1 MAKLQVSLQKQGW
14 VLPQALLEHF
24 AAHQQMSLSFEC
36 VSIIGYPNH
45 SDETTKGQGSQGL
58 TSVRFRTTRVGHSV
72 LLRNREPSK
81 CI

>member
-36 VSIIGYPNH
+36 VSITDYQKPK
-45 SDETTKGQGSQGL
+45 DEIIKGNDFERAFLGFFFLIFGL
-58 TSVRFRTTRVGHSV
+58 FLENVENAFF
-72 LLRNREPSK
+72 SK
-81 CI
+81 TF